1 MDIMI
6 NVVNQKLKLTS
17 NLKSFV
23 AGTQE
28 FITFHFIYGEDW
40 ADLTTFAQFTQNGN
54 SYNVYL
60 DEEDSCFLPPEIVA
74 GKCTVMLF
82 GTKTT
87 TVNNVTHV
95 VHATTNVIEFT
106 LDENML
112 IPNASS
118 TEITQT
124 LYDQLVQ
131 KVNAV
136 LDLSDSDY
144 SDLIKSEIAR
154 ILGEYLENG
163 DLAAATIGDGTIEKA
178 KLNASLQ
185 SSLDKADNSW
195 QKDISETSTPTAG
208 SWEAI
213 YDPTGYGKRN
223 PPIDPYSFA
232 QTQRDTAIARLNSQV
247 TNLAPAYSASATY
260 ALGDFVT
267 HDGKIYKCTTAI
279 TTAETWTAGHWT
291 QVNLGSNI
299 SDIKYAI
306 AKEYTNDIAYLPGDY
321 VWHDNYLYRC
331 IENVSVGESWTL
343 NKWTRIINTD
353 DIKKIYTD
361 IAPAYSASE
370 SYHVGDIVSRGSKFY
385 ECRTD
390 IETPESWNSN
400 NWAPIYL
407 ADIING
413 RIAALDTKNQILTHH
428 FNYITG
434 SVIDEWEQGGLYS
447 ATGLP
452 YSSANAIRTSFI
464 PVVNNTFSICN
475 FNGVKFGVYEYD
487 SNQAFVKRSN
497 DFLNYKRQYSVGN
510 DTAFIKVQIS
520 GTSIDASYAKDF
532 FVYNQ
537 AESDLHE
544 SEINVSGLQRIF
556 FTTGQYINNSGTSV
570 NISSPINST
579 NYAYATDVCNE
590 GDRYYILGSGASVAR
605 LWSFS
610 DSSGN
615 IIEKAND
622 TYDSN
627 NGYIIVIAPENA
639 SLFVCNVKLSADY
652 MVFKSQKCAK
662 DMAIK
667 TLTKEELEFGRIAIN
682 THAFIKTPYFMVTK
696 DFVPHN
702 ATCLSVQNE
711 NVKVAIIK
719 YVDGKIVGFDYWKTY
734 GTTYN
739 FDFATYDDF
748 KIYFAYSDESIII
761 NHYDLTNGL
770 IFIIN
775 DKDQESINSQSSID
789 PVKKAMYKIMAN
801 DYNISYANAA
811 KPLSFDSYLKNS
823 QNVHPKV
830 LYFPNRFGEHY
841 YWMAYT
847 PYPFARDAYENP
859 CIAYSDDGYEWRDI
873 KGNPLDNPGGDGY
886 NSDTH
891 LVYRDD
897 SGILE
902 CWYRYVSDY
911 DNPPVSEIIR
921 RRTSTDG
928 ITWSEEETIYVN
940 DTGYY
945 AYFLSPAI
953 IWDGEK
959 YNIWVI
965 TSSNNTIQYYTALA
979 SDITNWNLERTIVL
993 TYKDADNIE
1002 YKPWHLDVINDNG
1015 TYIMLIMCKSF
1026 ESAAENRWTMFMT
1039 TSDDNT
1045 NYETPYV
1052 VIYGDPDSWDSYMY
1066 RGSIVKVNG
1075 EYRIYYSAGSDT
1087 YGISSIW
1094 GIGVSTSK
1102 NLHNFIGAL

>member
-1 MDIMI
+1 MEILVK
-6 NVVNQKLKLTS
+6 VVNQKLKIAS
-17 NLKSFV
+17 NLKSVV

-28 FITFHFIYGEDW
+28 FISFKFAYGDDW
-40 ADLTTFAQFTQNGN
+40 SELTTFAQFTQNGN

-60 DEEDSCFLPPEIVA
+60 DENDCCYLPPEIVS

-82 GTKTT
+82 GTKTVTIREVPHT
-87 TVNNVTHV
+87 TR
-95 VHATTNVIEFT
+95 ATTNVIEFEIT
-106 LDENML
+106 PNML
-112 IPNASS
+112 IENASS

-131 KVNAV
+131 KVNEV

-185 SSLDKADNSW
+185 
-195 QKDISETSTPTAG
+195 
-208 SWEAI
+208 
-213 YDPTGYGKRN
+213 
-223 PPIDPYSFA
+223 
-232 QTQRDTAIARLNSQV
+232 
-247 TNLAPAYSASATY
+247 ASI
-260 ALGDFVT
+260 G
-267 HDGKIYKCTTAI
+267 
-279 TTAETWTAGHWT
+279 
-291 QVNLGSNI
+291 NI

-306 AKEYTNDIAYLPGDY
+306 AEEYTNDIAYLPGDY

-343 NKWTRIINTD
+343 DKWTRIINTD

-447 ATGLP
+447 STGLP

-520 GTSIDASYAKDF
+520 GTSINASYAKDF

-544 SEINVSGLQRIF
+544 SEISVSGLQRIF

-570 NISSPINST
+570 DISSPTNST

-590 GDRYYILGSGASVAR
+590 GDRYYILGSGASAAR

-627 NGYIIVIAPENA
+627 NGYIIVIAPGNA
-639 SLFVCNVKLSADY
+639 SLFVCNVKLAADY

-667 TLTKEELEFGRIAIN
+667 TLTKEELEFGRIAIS
-682 THAFIKTPYFMVTK
+682 THAFVKTPYFMITK

-739 FDFATYDDF
+739 FDFTTYDDF
-748 KIYFAYSDESIII
+748 KIYFAYNDEYIII

-770 IFIIN
+770 IFIISN
-775 DKDQESINSQSSID
+775 NKDQESINSQSSID

-801 DYNISYANAA
+801 DYNISYANAG

-873 KGNPLDNPGGDGY
+873 KGNPLDNPDGDGY
-886 NSDTH
+886 DSDTH

-911 DNPPVSEIIR
+911 DDPPVSEIIR